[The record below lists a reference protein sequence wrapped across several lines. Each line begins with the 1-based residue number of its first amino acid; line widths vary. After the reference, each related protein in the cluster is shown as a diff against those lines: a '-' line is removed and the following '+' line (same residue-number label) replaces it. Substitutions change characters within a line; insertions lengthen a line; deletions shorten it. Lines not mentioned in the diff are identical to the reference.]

1 MGRKTNER
9 EKTTFIEDGGT
20 AIDICFFLFLVAFFL
35 MWVFCDDIPDGAAR
49 FLFCSLGLDIWS
61 LGGSIRCVGK
71 EEYATGCHFRL
82 MEEGMGKRKIRAR
95 ERQVDKMKPTRAIFL
110 DDTKQ
115 TKRWGPFLSRHV
127 IDA

>member
-1 MGRKTNER
+1 
-9 EKTTFIEDGGT
+9 
-20 AIDICFFLFLVAFFL
+20 
-35 MWVFCDDIPDGAAR
+35 
-49 FLFCSLGLDIWS
+49 LDIWS

-71 EEYATGCHFRL
+71 EESATECHSRL

-115 TKRWGPFLSRHV
+115 TKRWGPFFFGTCDRCLNLLNSWGRILLEV
-127 IDA
+127 ERERGLFQF